1 MATRLT
7 LATELEARLGDVT
20 NAIWTEAE
28 LKSYIDFAIKGLY
41 PLFFRHNVDT
51 TVAGAG
57 PIQTAPAGARNFHM
71 VGLQRTG
78 STRVRPLRGWQ
89 EGDGDAFVSKT
100 GITGDTLV
108 WAWTSGWDAP
118 ATDAEVLTIPQ
129 ESEEVVLVRCHIVAL
144 ERLLS
149 DRVSLDKYF
158 SLNVR
163 QASSEADIAD
173 QIDSLRAHLA
183 DLVATRLPLPEKRQ

>member
-1 MATRLT
+1 MATRTT
-7 LATELEARLGDVT
+7 LATELSSRLGDST
-20 NAIWTEAE
+20 NTIWPLAE
-28 LKSYIDFAIKGLY
+28 LKSYIDYAIKGLY
-41 PLFFRHNVDT
+41 PTFFRHQVDT

-57 PIQTAPAGARNFHM
+57 PVQTKPVGARNLHM

-89 EGDGDAFVSKT
+89 EGDTDAFVSKT

-118 ATDAEVLTIPQ
+118 ATDGEVLTIPQ
-129 ESEEVVLVRCHIVAL
+129 EAEEFVLIRCHIVAL

-149 DRVSLDKYF
+149 DRVSLDRYF

-173 QIDSLRAHLA
+173 QIDSLRAHLG
-183 DLVATRLPLPEKRQ
+183 DLVANRLPLPEKRQ